1 VGTRIRSSA
10 VLLLLVTPIAGC
22 SSSTGPDLS
31 VAHGTYAL
39 ESVDGVPLPVPF
51 EGGFCPREI
60 HKGTLYLGAGRADQ
74 APLYVYLA
82 ELRIQCDPTFVL
94 PPDRAY
100 AIRDNGRWTLLKRE
114 VVFRSILGFGT
125 YSIPVEESAPG
136 AQGPLLSL
144 EFNSGRYTF
153 RRTSLP

>member
-1 VGTRIRSSA
+1 M
-10 VLLLLVTPIAGC
+10 
-22 SSSTGPDLS
+22 
-31 VAHGTYAL
+31 
-39 ESVDGVPLPVPF
+39 PVPF

-60 HKGTLYLGAGRADQ
+60 HKGTLYLGPGSGDQ

-100 AIRDNGRWTLLKRE
+100 AVRDNGRWTLLNGE

-125 YSIPVEESAPG
+125 YSIPVEESTPG
-136 AQGPLLSL
+136 TQGPLLSL